1 MLARALLAS
10 SLLTALRF
18 SSLGA
23 EFGYGLSY
31 STFTYD
37 NLVKDA
43 TFQADSL
50 AIQSTN
56 EKFAGQASG
65 DSLYDTLVT
74 VHVDVTN
81 TGDMVACEV
90 AQLVSPKTRASV
102 VYSMLFAD
110 IRLCTAVRPIPR
122 GRRSASQAIARFR

>member
-1 MLARALLAS
+1 M
-10 SLLTALRF
+10 
-18 SSLGA
+18 
-23 EFGYGLSY
+23 GYGLSY

-37 NLVKDA
+37 NLIKDA

-90 AQLVSPKTRASV
+90 AQLVSPKKACSNGEV
-102 VYSMLFAD
+102 D
-110 IRLCTAVRPIPR
+110 IFC
-122 GRRSASQAIARFR
+122 

>member
-1 MLARALLAS
+1 LLY
-10 SLLTALRF
+10 LLF
-18 SSLGA
+18 PVVHA

-56 EKFAGQASG
+56 EMFAGQASG
-65 DSLYDTLVT
+65 ESLYDTLVT

-90 AQLVSPKTRASV
+90 AQLVSRDEILYWNMDNILTSYPCVVRA
-102 VYSMLFAD
+102 
-110 IRLCTAVRPIPR
+110 IP
-122 GRRSASQAIARFR
+122 